1 VITANEIY
9 PTCPTGPDLAIGPTC
24 PPRPNSLANAQRS
37 SYIWRISPRLY
48 KQLQMKTPTLTAA
61 IAAFSILLSTP
72 SAQTTFMPVEEI
84 RAGMQGVGETVF
96 QGTRLEQ
103 FKVHILGV
111 LRDVIGPRRTLILA
125 RLEGGPLAKTGVVA
139 GMSGSPVYIDGRLI
153 GAVSYALGQFATE
166 PIAGVT
172 PIAEM
177 TDAASLAP
185 AASASVTRPVDL
197 VWPPTPRALTEIWSR
212 DLGRLRPFVD
222 DPSQASLIGTAD
234 VAVSARLGS
243 LLKPIAVPLVT
254 AGFASDVLAPLT
266 DALTTR
272 GFVPV
277 SAAAAAQSATP
288 TTTAAKLRPGDA
300 MGVALMTGDFMLG
313 ATGTVTYVD
322 GDKVYGFGHP
332 LYNIGPTQFP
342 LTQAEVQVVL
352 PSLLQSIKIAS
363 FGDVIG
369 TLQQDRATAV
379 AGRLGQG
386 PTMIPVALTLNS
398 NRAGRRTFS
407 FNVVKDVTFTPLLT
421 YLAVANVLTSYERNV
436 GPSSF
441 TVRGTATIRDYGD
454 IAFEDIFTGDQP
466 AGGAAAYVAGPLT
479 FLLKNALEPVNVE
492 KVSLTIDA
500 SEQTQTA
507 RIERVWLD
515 TDRPRAGRD
524 AMVKVQLRTFK
535 GEELVK
541 SLLIQIPANTTGS
554 LQLLV
559 SDASRLA
566 AEDRRDM
573 RGAESQRVSQL
584 IRTFNKAR
592 RGNRLYVRLSTTDQG
607 AIVNGEPL
615 SSLPPSVLAV
625 LESDRNS
632 GTFSPLRNATRGEW
646 ELPVEFAVQG
656 SRLLTISLDQ

>member
-1 VITANEIY
+1 
-9 PTCPTGPDLAIGPTC
+9 
-24 PPRPNSLANAQRS
+24 
-37 SYIWRISPRLY
+37 
-48 KQLQMKTPTLTAA
+48 MKTLTLTAA
-61 IAAFSILLSTP
+61 IAAFSLLLATP
-72 SAQTTFMPVEEI
+72 SAQITFMPVEEV
-84 RAGMQGVGETVF
+84 RAGMEGVGETVF
-96 QGTRLEQ
+96 QGARLEE

-111 LRDVIGPRRTLILA
+111 LRNVVGPRRTLILA
-125 RLEGGPLAKTGVVA
+125 RLEGGPLAKTGVIA

-166 PIAGVT
+166 PIAGIT

-177 TDAASLAP
+177 TDAAGLAP
-185 AASASVTRPVDL
+185 AAAASGTRPVDIT
-197 VWPPTPRALTEIWSR
+197 WPPTSRALTEIWSR
-212 DLGRLRPFVD
+212 DLGRIRPFVD

-234 VAVSARLGS
+234 AAVSARLGS
-243 LLKPIAVPLVT
+243 MLQPIAVPLVT

-266 DALTTR
+266 DALATR
-272 GFVPV
+272 GFLPV
-277 SAAAAAQSATP
+277 SAGAAAQSATP
-288 TTTAAKLRPGDA
+288 TSKSAQKLRPGDA

-342 LTQAEVQVVL
+342 LTQADVQVVL

-379 AGRLGQG
+379 AGRLGPG

-398 NRAGRRTFS
+398 NRAGSRSFS

-421 YLAVANVLTSYERNV
+421 YLAIANVLTSYERNV

-441 TVRGTATIRDYGD
+441 TVRGTATIREYGD

-479 FLLKNALEPVNVE
+479 FLLKNSLEPVNVE

-515 TDRPRAGRD
+515 TVRPRAGRD
-524 AMVKVQLRTFK
+524 ALVKVQLRTFK
-535 GEELVK
+535 GEEIVK
-541 SLLIQIPANTTGS
+541 SLPIHIPANTAGS

-559 SDASRLA
+559 SNASRLA

-625 LESDRNS
+625 LESDRSS